1 VIGGGR
7 DYGGGGERNEEVEGR
22 GGGWDGRAPDDAMML
37 RELAQLH
44 DTHPCYAAGEFPRI
58 SLYCLPCQ

>member
-1 VIGGGR
+1 MV
-7 DYGGGGERNEEVEGR
+7 EEVRGMRRWREEGVDGT
-22 GGGWDGRAPDDAMML
+22 GGHPDDAMML